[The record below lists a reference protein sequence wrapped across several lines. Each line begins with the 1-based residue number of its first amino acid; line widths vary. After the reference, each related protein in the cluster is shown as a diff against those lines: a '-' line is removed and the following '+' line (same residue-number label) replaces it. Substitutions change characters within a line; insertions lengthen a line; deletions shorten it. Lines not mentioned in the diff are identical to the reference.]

1 MIGNCDV
8 DLFIYHYSSH
18 SPLMRYTQI
27 IVISLNVKHKWKL
40 TREFNNL
47 FISKAP
53 NHDTNYDSGYNE
65 EFFTLIF

>member
-1 MIGNCDV
+1 M
-8 DLFIYHYSSH
+8 FH
-18 SPLMRYTQI
+18 SKTDSLWLWHINITKVSADQRYNLLKV
-27 IVISLNVKHKWKL
+27 IVISSMKIDV
-40 TREFNNL
+40 RIYNNL